1 MSRLNMSLSNQER
14 KEILSKWFDK
24 VVGLMLPGINCIRR
38 QEKQKQD
45 AANGYVLTREFHDS
59 YSSID
64 ITWPGKIR
72 KVRFF
77 ARVVC
82 MRVEEYVRSSKQ
94 LHPKSRREDPSKS
107 YMPISV
113 DNIKIGYINLD
124 WIKLAKVKVIWLAL
138 RILIIFIKSISPFNG

>member
-1 MSRLNMSLSNQER
+1 
-14 KEILSKWFDK
+14 
-24 VVGLMLPGINCIRR
+24 
-38 QEKQKQD
+38 
-45 AANGYVLTREFHDS
+45 
-59 YSSID
+59 
-64 ITWPGKIR
+64 
-72 KVRFF
+72 
-77 ARVVC
+77 